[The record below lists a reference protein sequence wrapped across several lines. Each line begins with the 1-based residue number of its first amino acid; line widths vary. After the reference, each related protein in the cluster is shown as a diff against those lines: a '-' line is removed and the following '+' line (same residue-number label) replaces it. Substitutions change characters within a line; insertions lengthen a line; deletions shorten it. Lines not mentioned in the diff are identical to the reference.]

1 MKKLCYTN
9 YMNETVERLKI
20 VKELL
25 SFLWEQKLWWLIPM
39 IIVFLVV
46 GLLIV
51 FVGSSPLAPI
61 IYPLF

>member
-1 MKKLCYTN
+1 MV
-9 YMNETVERLKI
+9 EVVERFKI

-25 SFLWEQKLWWLIPM
+25 AFLWEQKLWWLIPV
-39 IIVFLVV
+39 IVVFLIV
-46 GLLIV
+46 GLLII